1 MDDDWKLK
9 SKAVVRIKREPNMFV
24 SSYCIV
30 YISSFYGF
38 RVLGSSDSF
47 MFVEGLMNCNFLE
60 LVFCLLAGLKC
71 ESAKMTTSKMRK

>member
-47 MFVEGLMNCNFLE
+47 MFVEVLISVFLW
-60 LVFCLLAGLKC
+60 VGLKC
-71 ESAKMTTSKMRK
+71 ESAKMTTSKMRNI